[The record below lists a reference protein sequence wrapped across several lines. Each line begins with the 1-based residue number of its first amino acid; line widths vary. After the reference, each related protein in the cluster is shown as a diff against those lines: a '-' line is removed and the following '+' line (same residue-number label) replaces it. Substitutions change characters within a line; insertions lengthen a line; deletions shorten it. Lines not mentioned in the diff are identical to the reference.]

1 MFSLEKVKFKDI
13 LDIDKLE
20 IDNKITVIIGP
31 SGAGKSTLL
40 KLLNNMISVDS
51 GTILYNGKDL
61 NQINPIGLRRE
72 VIMLAQTPIIFEGTV
87 KDNLEAAFKLR
98 EEVVAN
104 EEKLKEVLKVVHLDK
119 ELTDNAEKLSG
130 GEKQRLSLAR
140 ILLLSPKV
148 LLLDEPSS
156 ALDQETERLLI
167 ETVVDYVKDRDKT
180 LVMITHS
187 KDIALEYGDKVI
199 TLKEGRVVREEES

>member
-140 ILLLSPKV
+140 ILLSNPKV

-199 TLKEGRVVREEES
+199 SLKEGRVVREEGS